1 VPRAKENSEIT
12 VVAPSAPLTRRSAWP
27 LGRAVLSARL
37 ALSAVDVV
45 GFPGVPRSPRE
56 VLGAAITVD
65 QCSSVGGGD
74 GDSPGQPERSEQP
87 RPAPRRVASPE
98 EPRGAPRSPEEP
110 REAPRSPDEPLAPRP
125 AETLVREPRGARLTS
140 GLSPPL
146 APPQPAAAPAPGS
159 PLLSLDRAPSRPALP
174 LTSVLSALI
183 SPKAR
188 HVSAGLSRPR
198 PRRTCGSTAAGDV
211 NGKSN

>member
-1 VPRAKENSEIT
+1 MPRAKENPEIT

-74 GDSPGQPERSEQP
+74 GDSPGQPEQSEQP

-98 EPRGAPRSPEEP
+98 EPRG
-110 REAPRSPDEPLAPRP
+110 APRSPDEPLAPRP

-159 PLLSLDRAPSRPALP
+159 PLLALDRAPSRPALP

>member
-1 VPRAKENSEIT
+1 MPRAKENPEIT

-110 REAPRSPDEPLAPRP
+110 RRAPRPAPRGDPRSRAPRSPADVRALPSPRP
-125 AETLVREPRGARLTS
+125 ASARSSPSPGLPSPGARPS
-140 GLSPPL
+140 PLSPR
-146 APPQPAAAPAPGS
+146 AAADVS
-159 PLLSLDRAPSRPALP
+159 P
-174 LTSVLSALI
+174 I
-183 SPKAR
+183 SPNQPQGQPRVGRLIAPKAEAYVR
-188 HVSAGLSRPR
+188 LHSG
-198 PRRTCGSTAAGDV
+198 G
-211 NGKSN
+211 